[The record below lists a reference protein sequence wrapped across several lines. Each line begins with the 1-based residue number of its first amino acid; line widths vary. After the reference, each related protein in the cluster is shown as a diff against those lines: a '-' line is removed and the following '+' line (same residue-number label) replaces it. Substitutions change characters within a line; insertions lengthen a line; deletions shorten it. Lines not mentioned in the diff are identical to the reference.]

1 MIKRLIFKLIMMLV
15 VITGWL
21 VYYNPAMIG
30 QLGLGQVNPESL
42 STEKIK
48 QAVSKLGEEIKS
60 DIPSPQKS
68 TKVYQWRDASGSLHV
83 SDSPPAGVEHV
94 QVKEYK
100 SDVNVMP
107 ATRPGSVTGQ
117 QSVSV
122 PGTTATGQT
131 GNSGTSQPASGGSEG
146 GRVGTYKDLL
156 KQAQQARDQMNQ
168 RNRDLDSSLNQ

>member
-1 MIKRLIFKLIMMLV
+1 MYKRLIFKLIMMLV

-21 VYYNPAMIG
+21 VYYNPAMMG
-30 QLGLGQVNPESL
+30 QLSTVQLKPELL

-48 QAVSKLGEEIKS
+48 QAVSKLGKDIKS
-60 DIPSPQKS
+60 DISVPPKS

-83 SDSPPAGVEHV
+83 SDSPPVGVEHV

-107 ATRPGSVTGQ
+107 ATKPGSDTGQ
-117 QSVSV
+117 QSTS
-122 PGTTATGQT
+122 GATATSQT
-131 GNSGTSQPASGGSEG
+131 GNSNTSQSASGNSEG

-168 RNRDLDSSLNQ
+168 RNRELDSSLNQ

>member
-1 MIKRLIFKLIMMLV
+1 MYKRLIFKLIMMLV

-30 QLGLGQVNPESL
+30 QLGSVQIKPESL

-60 DIPSPQKS
+60 DIPPKS

-94 QVKEYK
+94 QIKEYK

-107 ATRPGSVTGQ
+107 ATKPSSVNGQ
-117 QSVSV
+117 QSAAV

-131 GNSGTSQPASGGSEG
+131 GNLNTSQSASGDSEG
-146 GRVGTYKDLL
+146 GRVGAYKDLL
-156 KQAQQARDQMNQ
+156 KKAQQARDQMNQ
-168 RNRDLDSSLNQ
+168 RNRELDSSLNQ